1 MSGATALSADRPIGA
16 YATSPPAGPPA
27 RRRPAGG
34 VRVRLASGAV
44 LAVLAFVAI
53 RVGNPVFDA
62 LIAIASGLVAWE
74 WARMC
79 APDRVAG
86 ASATLAAPLAG
97 AIGSGAFGQPLGAL
111 VVLVVAAPL
120 VWLGWR
126 RTAPWLAA
134 GVVYLGLPCV
144 ALLWLRQTESA
155 GAPVV
160 LWLFVVVCASDVGA
174 YAAGRLIGGPKLV
187 PRISPN
193 KTWAGATG
201 GFAVAIAAGA
211 AFVAGQ
217 GLAAWPQ
224 AALASAG
231 LGVCAQAGDLL
242 ESWIKRRFG
251 VKDTSSLIPG
261 HGGLL
266 DRVDSLMMASL
277 GTTLFVILSGGFAPA

>member
-1 MSGATALSADRPIGA
+1 MI
-16 YATSPPAGPPA
+16 
-27 RRRPAGG
+27 
-34 VRVRLASGAV
+34 AV
-44 LAVLAFVAI
+44 AA
-53 RVGNPVFDA
+53 
-62 LIAIASGLVAWE
+62 GLVAWE
-74 WARMC
+74 WARLS
-79 APDRVAG
+79 APARVAA
-86 ASATLAAPLAG
+86 ASATLAAPLAA
-97 AIGSGAFGQPLGAL
+97 AIGIAAWGQPLAAL
-111 VVLVVAAPL
+111 AVLVVAAPL

-144 ALLWLRQTESA
+144 ALLWLRQTEGG

-160 LWLFVVVCASDVGA
+160 LWLFVAVCASDVGA

-193 KTWAGATG
+193 KTWAGAAG
-201 GFAVAIAAGA
+201 GFVVATSAGA
-211 AFVAGQ
+211 VLLAGQ
-217 GLAAWPQ
+217 GLADWSL

-231 LGVCAQAGDLL
+231 VGVCAQAGDLL

-251 VKDTSSLIPG
+251 VKDTGSLIPG